1 MSSIKDTNINS
12 KDLAKR
18 LFLLANITGIYE
30 NWKIYYFKIFEQG
43 LKRTFLL
50 RRRMNNPLIL
60 RHILKYT
67 VNKFVFLYF
76 PYFLTF
82 FYHGHGTCYK
92 FSLFFYPPHPGL
104 LLRIPAILDRI
115 LILTFFAWF
124 SFVYQESSVVLC
136 SFSLLEFSK
145 KKVIFYTFLSV
156 K

>member
-1 MSSIKDTNINS
+1 MKIEKYTILKYLS
-12 KDLAKR
+12 KALW
-18 LFLLANITGIYE
+18 E
-30 NWKIYYFKIFEQG
+30 NV
-43 LKRTFLL
+43 RTFLL

-67 VNKFVFLYF
+67 VNKFVFL
-76 PYFLTF
+76 F
-82 FYHGHGTCYK
+82 FNHGTCYK

-145 KKVIFYTFLSV
+145 KKLFSTLFFRWNNYHFYVFRFFMLILYGYKSRDTIS
-156 K
+156 